1 METVRT
7 ITATAYLKYRIREM
21 VAENRGKTTDNLG
34 ALAQKASEE
43 LAEGTKNPEF
53 YDPMPSLAQYLFNAF
68 SKEQAVKLKHDLSE
82 ELILKHEMSEKRKRG
97 ESDSA
102 QRSVSPEILGVPAAV
117 ETVTLASPRHNQ
129 VKENLAWSAAR
140 FLQDELDTP
149 EHRIKRYKR
158 RGEALLAGDA
168 TTVQAVGPY
177 KTASEIEQQA
187 VLAEESPES
196 TQDDSDKDQTFEP
209 PAARGSGRGRNH
221 SARGG
226 HGRNPPGGGRSGKGQ
241 GSGKGKRK

>member
-82 ELILKHEMSEKRKRG
+82 ELNLKHEMSEKRKRG

-140 FLQDELDTP
+140 FLQDELDTGTP
-149 EHRIKRYKR
+149 HQ
-158 RGEALLAGDA
+158 A
-168 TTVQAVGPY
+168 AVGPY

-209 PAARGSGRGRNH
+209 PAARGSGRGCNH
-221 SARGG
+221 SAWGG